1 MLRLTDDLRRG
12 FKIGD
17 TIYKVDL
24 AYDNVLRF
32 YELLDDDHFSAIE
45 KAQTAFEMFFG
56 FAPGSDD
63 DEYVAG
69 AFEGIAK
76 YLSEDP
82 YEDTNADATDL
93 AGNEFIPTKYYSFS
107 QDAGAIYASFR
118 EQYGINLIEEQGKL
132 QWDEFKA
139 LFAGLGPKTYFQRIV
154 AIRQADPNDY
164 EGKEQVELLEA
175 QNRYALADNH
185 SEEAVQAQLAG
196 FADALKGWAQS

>member
-1 MLRLTDDLRRG
+1 MLRLTDDLKRG
-12 FKIGD
+12 YQLRD
-17 TIYKVDL
+17 RVYKLNL

-32 YELLDDDHFSAIE
+32 YELLDDDHFSAVE

-56 FAPGSDD
+56 FAPGPDD
-63 DEYVAG
+63 DELVAG
-69 AFEGIAK
+69 AFEAIAK

-82 YEDTNADATDL
+82 YEDTSAGTTDL
-93 AGNEFIPTKYYSFS
+93 AGNDFAPTKYYSFS

-118 EQYGINLIEEQGKL
+118 EQYGINLIEEQSKL

-196 FADALKGWAQS
+196 FADALKGWALS